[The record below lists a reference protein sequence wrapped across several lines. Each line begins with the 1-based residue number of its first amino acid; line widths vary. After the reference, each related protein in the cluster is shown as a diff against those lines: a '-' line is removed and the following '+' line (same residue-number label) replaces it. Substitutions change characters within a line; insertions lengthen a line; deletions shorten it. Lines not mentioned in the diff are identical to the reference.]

1 MLSIGIQI
9 ICLIIIIVK
18 AKEIYKLSKIN
29 HKILPQSLT
38 RDIKTQIESDY
49 IVIIISTVVMMVL

>member
-49 IVIIISTVVMMVL
+49 IVIIITTVCMMIL

>member
-18 AKEIYKLSKIN
+18 AKEVYKLSKIN
-29 HKILPQSLT
+29 HKNLPQSLT
-38 RDIKTQIESDY
+38 RDIKNQIESDY